1 MDSILCKDI
10 IVSLKETK
18 ASEESIKRVQEVFYR
33 QYKTLRAE
41 EKVNCLN
48 RLLREGI
55 SIMYIA
61 ENIFGVDES
70 TIRKDLTKEGY
81 KRAWQFVL

>member
-18 ASEESIKRVQEVFYR
+18 ASEESIKRVQKVFYR
-33 QYKTLRAE
+33 RYRSLRAE